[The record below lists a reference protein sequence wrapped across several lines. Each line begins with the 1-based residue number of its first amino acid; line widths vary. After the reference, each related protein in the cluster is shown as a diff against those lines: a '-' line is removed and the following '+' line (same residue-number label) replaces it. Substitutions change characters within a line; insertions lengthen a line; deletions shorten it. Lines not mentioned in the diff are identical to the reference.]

1 MENTVDIYNLLPEEI
16 NEAIR
21 KLTNALE
28 IVDVEKTLI
37 LNLLIKKSK

>member
-1 MENTVDIYNLLPEEI
+1 MENTVYIYNLLHGKI

-28 IVDVEKTLI
+28 IVKCR
-37 LNLLIKKSK
+37 KKH